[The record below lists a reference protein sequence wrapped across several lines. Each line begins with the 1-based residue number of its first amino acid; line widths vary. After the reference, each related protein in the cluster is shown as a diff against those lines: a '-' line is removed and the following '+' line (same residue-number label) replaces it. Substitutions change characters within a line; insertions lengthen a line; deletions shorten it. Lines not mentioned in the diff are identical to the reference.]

1 MVDRVCE
8 RYRLS
13 IYKAAVNGCG
23 VICTN
28 CKRMV
33 LGEDSTHDASNR
45 SARFLATH
53 AKKCVVGN
61 FFYLRK
67 NERMKE
73 FATFTIQRWRRRGRP
88 VSYLVR

>member
-1 MVDRVCE
+1 MA
-8 RYRLS
+8 L
-13 IYKAAVNGCG
+13 A
-23 VICTN
+23 
-28 CKRMV
+28 
-33 LGEDSTHDASNR
+33 LGEDSMHGASNR

-67 NERMKE
+67 DERMKE